1 MLPLLGILKGQSRQ
15 NKAAKPR
22 VKMGLIQWFYRWGIE
37 AHREIK
43 LFAQCHSGNLSIAF
57 NSPEFHCPALLPQL
71 TPSLQKSCALYEP
84 PFVSSSL
91 RHLTYI
97 FAIHICFTGAAKE
110 FPSQQIPIIFQE
122 CQVEVAEKLHM
133 LVFHSQLLRWVPVNH
148 LRGKKEKRHPAVR
161 IQICF
166 ICSFYVCSV
175 CCPLKNRR
183 KTTHKLSRLPSIFL

>member
-1 MLPLLGILKGQSRQ
+1 MR
-15 NKAAKPR
+15 
-22 VKMGLIQWFYRWGIE
+22 
-37 AHREIK
+37 HREIK
-43 LFAQCHSGNLSIAF
+43 WFAQCHSGNLSTAF
-57 NSPEFHCPALLPQL
+57 NSPEFHCPALPTQP
-71 TPSLQKSCALYEP
+71 TPSLPTSRALYEP
-84 PFVSSSL
+84 PFTSPSL
-91 RHLTYI
+91 RHPTYI
-97 FAIHICFTGAAKE
+97 FTVNICLTGAAKE

-175 CCPLKNRR
+175 CCPLKNSR
-183 KTTHKLSRLPSIFL
+183 KTTHKLPRLPSVFL